1 MADQSPLGRGRY
13 VMTRDV
19 THRAAAATN
28 VRTPMTHHRLTCQD
42 VAELATDYFEG
53 SLPAATSAAFAAHV
67 AGCPG
72 CQAFLRQLRITVDV
86 VHTAAEPPTVDTSA
100 LRSMFRAWSGARGV
114 DSS

>member
-1 MADQSPLGRGRY
+1 
-13 VMTRDV
+13 
-19 THRAAAATN
+19 
-28 VRTPMTHHRLTCQD
+28 MTHHQLTCRD

-72 CQAFLRQLRITVDV
+72 CQAFLRQLRITVDI
-86 VHTAAEPPTVDTSA
+86 VHAAAELPTVDTSA
-100 LRSMFRAWSGARGV
+100 LRAVFRAWSATGGV